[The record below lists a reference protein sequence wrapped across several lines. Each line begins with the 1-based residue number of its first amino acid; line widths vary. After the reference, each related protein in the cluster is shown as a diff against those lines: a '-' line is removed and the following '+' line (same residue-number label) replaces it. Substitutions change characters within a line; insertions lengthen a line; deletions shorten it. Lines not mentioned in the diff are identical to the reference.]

1 MGRSYSWTA
10 RIGGRTVAD
19 GTTEGR
25 DDHTPERVQRAASL
39 GVSLEAGV
47 PADQVDVDVTERKS
61 GRQQAAEARAA
72 RNR

>member
-10 RIGGRTVAD
+10 SIGGRTVAD

-25 DDHTPERVQRAASL
+25 DDYTPERVEQSASTR
-39 GVSLEAGV
+39 VSLRTGV
-47 PADQVDVDVTERKS
+47 PASQVDVDVTERKS
-61 GRQQAAEARAA
+61 VRQQAAELRAA